1 MIGRRIVSV
10 LVMALRHSIQL
21 PSFRG
26 APKGASPALAGR
38 PGMTAERPELFVRV
52 AALVLAVGVLAGGA
66 AMAQPYPAR
75 PIKMIVPFPPGG
87 PVDVAAR
94 IVAQQLP
101 RTLGQPVIVENRP
114 GAAGSL
120 GAKAAASADPDG
132 YTLMCGNISTL
143 SVLPAVT
150 NNRDY
155 DPGKVFAPVAKLSQ
169 NYEVLV
175 VHPAFPAKSVPDLVA
190 YAKANPGKLNYG
202 SAGVGNATH
211 LAAELF
217 KLKTGADLVH
227 IPYKGASEAV
237 TGVLGQ
243 QVDMFFGDIGGML
256 PLLREGTLRALAI
269 SSESRSALVPD
280 LPTMIESGVPD
291 YVVLTYIGV
300 VAPAGTPA
308 SIVGKLNAA
317 INESLAAPEVT
328 AAFGKVGAEVR
339 PASPQDFAAFLA
351 AETQKWESLARSANI
366 KVD

>member
-1 MIGRRIVSV
+1 M
-10 LVMALRHSIQL
+10 
-21 PSFRG
+21 
-26 APKGASPALAGR
+26 
-38 PGMTAERPELFVRV
+38 
-52 AALVLAVGVLAGGA
+52 AGGRVTSSSILMFVLSTCLVAQA
-66 AMAQPYPAR
+66 AAQPYPTR

-94 IVAQQLP
+94 IVAQHLP
-101 RTLGQPVIVENRP
+101 RTLGQPVVVENRA

-120 GAKAAASADPDG
+120 GAKAAASAEPDG
-132 YTLMCGNISTL
+132 YTLLCGNISTL
-143 SVLPAVT
+143 VVLPAVT

-155 DPGKVFAPVAKLSQ
+155 DPGKVFTPVAKLTQ

-175 VHPAFPAKSVPDLVA
+175 VHPTFSAKSVAELVA
-190 YAKANPGKLNYG
+190 RAKANPGKLNYG

-217 KLKTGADLVH
+217 KLKTGIDVVH

-237 TGVLGQ
+237 TGVIGG

-269 SSESRSALVPD
+269 SSDSRSALVPD
-280 LPTMIESGVPD
+280 LPTMSESGVPD
-291 YVVLTYIGV
+291 YVVLTYVGV

-317 INESLAAPEVT
+317 INESLAAPE
-328 AAFGKVGAEVR
+328 AASAFAKLGAEVR
-339 PASPQDFAAFLA
+339 PASAQEFATFLA
-351 AETQKWESLARSANI
+351 AETQKWGNLARTANI